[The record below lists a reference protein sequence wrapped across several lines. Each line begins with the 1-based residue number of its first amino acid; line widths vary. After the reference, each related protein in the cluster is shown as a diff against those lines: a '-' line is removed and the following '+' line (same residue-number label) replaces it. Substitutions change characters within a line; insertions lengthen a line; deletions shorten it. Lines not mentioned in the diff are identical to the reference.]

1 MAAAKLAS
9 EQQKEQEDD
18 EEEKDDAPIEEVKTQ
33 NIAKIEVED
42 EFDVN
47 DIWVLKKE
55 CRLGWNTAF

>member
-9 EQQKEQEDD
+9 EQQKKQEDD
-18 EEEKDDAPIEEVKTQ
+18 EEEKEIPMEEVKAQ

-47 DIWVLKKE
+47 DI
-55 CRLGWNTAF
+55 